1 MKKHKNHGRV
11 IGTGE
16 RIFDVGMTILGILIS
31 IVVLYPIYY
40 ALIASL
46 SKPLYVE
53 NGTVMFSIKHFTLE
67 SYKQACAKPGI
78 WLAYANTIF
87 YTAFGVLVNMA
98 FSTSM
103 AYALSKKKLMFRK
116 FFTLFTV
123 FTTRSRLPWIEPVSA
138 SLEEVMC
145 FTDKIQPI

>member
-46 SKPLYVE
+46 SKPLYV
-53 NGTVMFSIKHFTLE
+53 GKWYRYVFHQAFYLE

-123 FTTRSRLPWIEPVSA
+123 FTL
-138 SLEEVMC
+138 
-145 FTDKIQPI
+145 

>member
-16 RIFDVGMTILGILIS
+16 RIFDAGMTILGILIS

-78 WLAYANTIF
+78 WIAYANTIF
-87 YTAFGVLVNMA
+87 YTHLFK
-98 FSTSM
+98 SM
-103 AYALSKKKLMFRK
+103 FIRHQIKL
-116 FFTLFTV
+116 FFTTI
-123 FTTRSRLPWIEPVSA
+123 TRNI
-138 SLEEVMC
+138 
-145 FTDKIQPI
+145 

>member
-46 SKPLYVE
+46 SKPL
-53 NGTVMFSIKHFTLE
+53 
-67 SYKQACAKPGI
+67 
-78 WLAYANTIF
+78 
-87 YTAFGVLVNMA
+87 
-98 FSTSM
+98 
-103 AYALSKKKLMFRK
+103 
-116 FFTLFTV
+116 
-123 FTTRSRLPWIEPVSA
+123 
-138 SLEEVMC
+138 
-145 FTDKIQPI
+145 

>member
-53 NGTVMFSIKHFTLE
+53 NGTVMFSIKHFTLDCLCQHHFLYRIWC
-67 SYKQACAKPGI
+67 SDQYGFLYQYGI
-78 WLAYANTIF
+78 CVI
-87 YTAFGVLVNMA
+87 
-98 FSTSM
+98 
-103 AYALSKKKLMFRK
+103 
-116 FFTLFTV
+116 
-123 FTTRSRLPWIEPVSA
+123 
-138 SLEEVMC
+138 
-145 FTDKIQPI
+145 

>member
-78 WLAYANTIF
+78 WLPMPIPF
-87 YTAFGVLVNMA
+87 SILHLV
-98 FSTSM
+98 SWSIW
-103 AYALSKKKLMFRK
+103 LS
-116 FFTLFTV
+116 
-123 FTTRSRLPWIEPVSA
+123 LPVWHMPY
-138 SLEEVMC
+138 LRRN
-145 FTDKIQPI
+145 

>member
-16 RIFDVGMTILGILIS
+16 QIFDVGMTILGILIS

-78 WLAYANTIF
+78 WIAYANTIF
-87 YTAFGVLVNMA
+87 YT
-98 FSTSM
+98 
-103 AYALSKKKLMFRK
+103 
-116 FFTLFTV
+116 V
-123 FTTRSRLPWIEPVSA
+123 FTIWFNAGIIPT
-138 SLEEVMC
+138 
-145 FTDKIQPI
+145 

>member
-67 SYKQACAKPGI
+67 SYKQACASQVSGLLMPTPFSI
-78 WLAYANTIF
+78 PH
-87 YTAFGVLVNMA
+87 LV
-98 FSTSM
+98 S
-103 AYALSKKKLMFRK
+103 
-116 FFTLFTV
+116 
-123 FTTRSRLPWIEPVSA
+123 
-138 SLEEVMC
+138 
-145 FTDKIQPI
+145 